1 MVDRGRDDVAAAAA
15 ALSSSVR
22 ACSTFSMSDM
32 DTECVCRVAGCAPG
46 DVAAAAAAPA
56 VSGWTAGVERVPLA
70 CTVVDVSATRRDDVV
85 ASGAARTSVTSAVS
99 AIRAPPPP
107 PPRSEPDEVAAEIG

>member
-1 MVDRGRDDVAAAAA
+1 MVDRGRDDVAAAA

-46 DVAAAAAAPA
+46 DVAAAAA

-70 CTVVDVSATRRDDVV
+70 CTVVDVSATRRDDVI

-107 PPRSEPDEVAAEIG
+107 PRSEPDEVAAEIG